1 MNYDKIFI
9 NGSWIDSDSSNII
22 EVENPANKT
31 IIGRVPACNENDVN
45 KAVEAAKE
53 AFKTWQF
60 TSLEERIDLLEKL
73 LSELRSREDDMV
85 DVIIKELGAPRDFAR
100 TTHVLPYLSDI
111 ESFIEAIKN
120 YPLEEEFS
128 DYTVVK
134 EAIGVVGAITPW
146 NYPLGQITKKLIP
159 ALLTG
164 CTIVLKPSQNT
175 PLVSYILA
183 ESIEKVGFPKGVF
196 NLIPGRGSDVGTPLN
211 IHPDVD
217 LLTFTGSTAT
227 GKEVG
232 KLASQDIKRVTL
244 ELGGK
249 SPALVLK
256 GADLE
261 QAVSSVLGNIYR
273 NTGQSC
279 SALSRLIIPRE
290 EKETIEKMLIEKTKD
305 FNFGDP
311 EGKDIHVGPLSSKK
325 QFDRVKSFIEKG
337 KDEGAKMLVGEIPKE
352 TDGYFVN
359 PVIFTD
365 VRNDMEIARNEIF
378 GPVLCVISYDTLE
391 EAIEIA
397 NDTDYGLS
405 SGVFGPEEDVMDV
418 ARRIKAGEVIINNG
432 SSVHE
437 APFGGFKHSGIGREG
452 GKYGL
457 DEFLEI
463 KSLFI

>member
-53 AFKTWQF
+53 AFKTWHF

-100 TTHVLPYLSDI
+100 NTQVLPYLSDI
-111 ESFIEAIKN
+111 ESFIEAIKD